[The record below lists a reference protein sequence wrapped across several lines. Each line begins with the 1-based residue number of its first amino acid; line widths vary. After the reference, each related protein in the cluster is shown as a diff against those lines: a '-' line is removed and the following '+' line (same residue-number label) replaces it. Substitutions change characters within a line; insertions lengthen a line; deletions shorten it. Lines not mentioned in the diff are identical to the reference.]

1 MYVDSTMVFEAI
13 KKSTENRIGLNDRVK
28 YARIDAKTLEI
39 RLYNTFR
46 ANIDEYLIKQ
56 LMETCDD
63 ITISEFAQIIADQ
76 INSGS
81 QFTTNNNYTSG
92 ASYQTKNYSTA
103 STCSNTTNQ
112 YPQMRK
118 STNVASSR
126 QVSIPINI
134 QLANELK
141 NLSNEITY
149 GQNELQE
156 ILDSL
161 DTSSLEV
168 TIRRRWWGGTDHES
182 IKEGFE
188 NVYSNLGNYIGK
200 CGKALQQTNE
210 NLGRTLELIKLLA
223 LVEKELYEH
232 IENQTVS
239 NNELKTVIHDWF
251 RKQGFRDEEVKELL
265 ETSFKRAYTLR
276 DRLNALRQENEESI
290 ARLEERITA
299 LEKKQSSNNVKT
311 ILSNTGGTNNNS
323 LGSAVG
329 WTLIGSAIISGIV
342 SYLITAI
349 I

>member
-1 MYVDSTMVFEAI
+1 MYVDYMMVFEAI
-13 KKSTENRIGLNDRVK
+13 KKSSDDRISLDNYVK
-28 YARIDAKTLEI
+28 NVRIDAKTLEI
-39 RLYNTFR
+39 RLYNTFK
-46 ANIDEYLIKQ
+46 ANIDEYVLKQ
-56 LMETCDD
+56 LMESCD
-63 ITISEFAQIIADQ
+63 IKVSEFAKMIADQ

-251 RKQGFRDEEVKELL
+251 RKQGIRDEEVQELL

-311 ILSNTGGTNNNS
+311 ILSNTEGSNNNS
-323 LGSAVG
+323 LGSVVG